1 MSKFASQRDAKEF
14 LVNRIVAEAQR
25 QGVSL
30 SDVEKKM
37 LYFSETAWT
46 LPNIG
51 EVNEAFEREYDQAKY
66 ERKIARLIRK
76 IRANFRTDKED
87 RDAWKD
93 AVRALGNEDHYIL
106 VLVGE
111 GGAAGRP
118 RGDFLKLVATA
129 LAIVCALL
137 AVMFFAA
144 RR

>member
-1 MSKFASQRDAKEF
+1 
-14 LVNRIVAEAQR
+14 
-25 QGVSL
+25 
-30 SDVEKKM
+30 M

>member
-1 MSKFASQRDAKEF
+1 VSKFASQRDAKEF

-46 LPNIG
+46 LPNIE

-76 IRANFRTDKED
+76 IRANLRTDKED